1 VLMNFWSIVW
11 TLGIGGTIA
20 VAAALFFFWPFLVGT
35 KLGRTLLAIGAAA
48 AAVFGVYLKGRSE
61 GEQGEKDKAAIRHA
75 KNVKIAKEESV
86 ASKKRT
92 PSEARKRMKGRRK

>member
-1 VLMNFWSIVW
+1 MSYIWWAISAFGVGGL
-11 TLGIGGTIA
+11 LLIGAIIIFGWPVIIGTRI
-20 VAAALFFFWPFLVGT
+20 
-35 KLGRTLLAIGAAA
+35 GRMLLAIGAGV

-61 GEQGEKDKAAIRHA
+61 GEQGEKDKAVIRHA

-86 ASKKRT
+86 ASKARS